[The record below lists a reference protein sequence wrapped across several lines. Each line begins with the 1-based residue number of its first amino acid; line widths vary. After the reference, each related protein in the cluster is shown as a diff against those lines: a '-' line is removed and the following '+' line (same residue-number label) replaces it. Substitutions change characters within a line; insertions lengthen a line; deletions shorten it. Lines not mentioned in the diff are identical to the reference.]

1 MKEILTSNKLTAALI
16 KSVSGRYAVYAVQ
29 LISMMVLARLFT
41 PETFGVFAV
50 IQVFAIFFVLFSEM
64 GLGPALIN
72 EKEISQK
79 KLSDLIGVSVVTI
92 NSWCNQKSQPSIRT
106 LFEISKILKT
116 TPDKLVNN
124 KIG

>member
-1 MKEILTSNKLTAALI
+1 MSMQYNRI
-16 KSVSGRYAVYAVQ
+16 KSV
-29 LISMMVLARLFT
+29 L
-41 PETFGVFAV
+41 E
-50 IQVFAIFFVLFSEM
+50 
-64 GLGPALIN
+64 

-79 KLSDLIGVSVVTI
+79 KLYDLMGVSVVTI

>member
-1 MKEILTSNKLTAALI
+1 MEYNRI
-16 KSVSGRYAVYAVQ
+16 KSI
-29 LISMMVLARLFT
+29 L
-41 PETFGVFAV
+41 E
-50 IQVFAIFFVLFSEM
+50 
-64 GLGPALIN
+64 
-72 EKEISQK
+72 EKDISQK
-79 KLSDLIGVSVVTI
+79 RLSDLMRVSVVTI